1 MPWPAGYLPDANR
14 PPAAAVIRP
23 ETSAA
28 AILRAAKPTGVRE
41 VEDGGGQAGTDP
53 AQFDGDDAGAAAD
66 I

>member
-1 MPWPAGYLPDANR
+1 MRTGRRRQRSSWP
-14 PPAAAVIRP
+14 
-23 ETSAA
+23 ESSAA

-41 VEDGGGQAGTDP
+41 VEGDGGKAGTDP

>member
-1 MPWPAGYLPDANR
+1 MRTGRRRQRSSWP
-14 PPAAAVIRP
+14 
-23 ETSAA
+23 ESSAA

-41 VEDGGGQAGTDP
+41 VEDDGGKAGTDP